1 MIDINLSLNFNQI
14 IAILFGNHIKKNR
27 KKMIEI
33 DGLQIDN
40 VSEITFLSVTIENN

>member
-1 MIDINLSLNFNQI
+1 MIDINLSLNFNQT
-14 IAILFGNHIKKNR
+14 IAILFGNHIKNR